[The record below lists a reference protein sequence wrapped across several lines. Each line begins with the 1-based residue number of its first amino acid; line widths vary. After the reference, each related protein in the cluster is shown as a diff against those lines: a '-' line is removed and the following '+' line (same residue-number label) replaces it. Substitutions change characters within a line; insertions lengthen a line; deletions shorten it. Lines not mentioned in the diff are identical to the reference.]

1 MKKIYFFLF
10 AALLVS
16 CQKTEEKTT
25 DYALF
30 SGKIAFT
37 QESKLVLRNFENNS
51 IKEIP
56 IDGQGAFSD
65 TLKGILP
72 GFYSITVGDN
82 RSTVYLEP
90 GYSLNLEAIA
100 AEFDETLVY
109 SGIGKA
115 ENNYLAQKILLQKS
129 LAPVLHYK
137 NLGALDEKVFLS
149 KVDSVYTLQ
158 KDLLNKQKDLGTQ
171 FVELENGNIL
181 YGRANLMYD
190 YESYKRYVGEDK
202 AFKVS
207 VNYPDFHAELDPEN
221 EKLAA
226 VNNYKNYW
234 QKYYNKKANPDQS
247 PDDDS
252 VGPSYL
258 NLVSKEVKSP
268 VIKNN
273 LLYAEAKYAI
283 TYTNDLENYYK
294 SFMANSSN
302 EVHKKEISET
312 YNKLA
317 KLSKGSPSPTFEN
330 YENFAGGSTS
340 LSELKG
346 KYVYID
352 VWATW
357 CGPCIREIPS
367 LKEQI
372 KKYEGKNIAFMSI
385 SVDKQKDHE
394 KWKEMVKEKE
404 LQGIQLFA
412 PNDWE
417 STFVK
422 DYSIM
427 GIPRFILIDP
437 NGNIV
442 NANAPKPS
450 DAGLQELLGS
460 LNL

>member
-1 MKKIYFFLF
+1 MKKIFLF
-10 AALLVS
+10 LIVTLLVS
-16 CQKTEEKTT
+16 CQKAEVKTI

-30 SGKIAFT
+30 SGKINGL
-37 QESKLVLRNFENNS
+37 QESQLILRNFENNS
-51 IKEIP
+51 IKEIH

-72 GFYSITVGDN
+72 GFYSFAVGDN

-90 GYSLNLEAIA
+90 GYALSLQTTAG
-100 AEFDETLVY
+100 EFDETLVY
-109 SGIGKA
+109 SGNGYA

-129 LAPVLHYK
+129 LSPVLHYK
-137 NLGALDEKVFLS
+137 NLGSLDEKLFLG

-158 KDLLNKQKDLGTQ
+158 KDLLKTQKKLGTQ
-171 FVELENGNIL
+171 FVELENGSIL
-181 YGRANLMYD
+181 YGWANLMYD

-202 AFKVS
+202 AFKTS
-207 VNYPDFHAELDPEN
+207 VDYPDFHSELDPEN

-234 QKYYNKKANPDQS
+234 QKYYTQKANPDQS
-247 PDDDS
+247 PDDDNVS
-252 VGPSYL
+252 PSYL

-283 TYTNDLENYYK
+283 TYTNDLQNYYN

-302 EVHKKEISET
+302 EVHKKEISDT
-312 YNKLA
+312 YNNLI
-317 KLSKGSPSPTFEN
+317 KLSKGNPSPTFEN
-330 YENFAGGSTS
+330 YENFAGGSMS

-372 KKYEGKNIAFMSI
+372 KKYESKNIAFISI

-394 KWKEMVKEKE
+394 KWKEMVKEKD
-404 LQGIQLFA
+404 LKGIQLFA

-450 DAGLQELLGS
+450 DPGLQDLLGS